1 MGALNLHDKFLGYR
15 EDGETGAIIF
25 FCKIA
30 RCPNT
35 RFRLALA
42 RIWGTSALLCLDL
55 VPSSE
60 KVRCSRPSPGFEVP
74 QGKSR

>member
-1 MGALNLHDKFLGYR
+1 MISFWGYR

-35 RFRLALA
+35 RFRLALTI
-42 RIWGTSALLCLDL
+42 IWGTSALLGL
-55 VPSSE
+55 VLVLGSE
-60 KVRCSRPSPGFEVP
+60 KVRSSRLSPGFEVP
-74 QGKSR
+74 QRGESR